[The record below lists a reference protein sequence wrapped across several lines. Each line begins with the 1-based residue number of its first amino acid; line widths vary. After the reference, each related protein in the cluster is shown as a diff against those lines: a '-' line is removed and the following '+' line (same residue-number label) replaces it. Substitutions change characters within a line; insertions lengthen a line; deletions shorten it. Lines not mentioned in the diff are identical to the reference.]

1 MESEENEDFQ
11 PESEKIAIYS
21 KWAILGFSVFFSPVA
36 GGILL
41 MMNLRR
47 IGKKAEGFLVLIFG
61 IGYKI
66 ITEIVLLRVSGLDI
80 KKVTTQA
87 LMANHQLLY
96 YSLAL
101 DILGAG
107 ILAEII
113 FRRYFRADN
122 YESRSIWVPLLI
134 FFGIYLLFGS
144 AI

>member
-47 IGKKAEGFLVLIFG
+47 IGKKAEGFLVLICG
-61 IGYKI
+61 IVYNI
-66 ITEIVLLRVSGLDI
+66 LVEIVLLKVLGMDI
-80 KKVTTQA
+80 KKTAPQA
-87 LMANHQLLY
+87 LLGNHQLIY

-101 DILGAG
+101 YLLGG
-107 ILAEII
+107 GVLAEII
-113 FRRYFRADN
+113 FRRYFHADN
-122 YESRSIWVPLLI
+122 YESRSIAVPLLI
-134 FFGIYLLFGS
+134 LIGISLLF
-144 AI
+144 IL